1 MTADVGSLT
10 LRAMHW
16 TDLEAVYALEQRLFA
31 VDPWT
36 PELFWSELAAVPDTR
51 TYLVAERDGVLVG
64 YAGLMVS
71 GRDADVQTVAVED
84 TAQRTGIGQ
93 RLVQALVREALERGC
108 EAIMLE
114 VAVDNEA
121 ARRLYDS
128 LGFTEVARRRSYYA
142 PGVDA
147 LVLRR
152 RLGQGDRS

>member
-1 MTADVGSLT
+1 MTTDVDPLT
-10 LRAMHW
+10 LRAMRW
-16 TDLEAVYALEQRLFA
+16 TDLEAVLVLEHRLFA
-31 VDPWT
+31 VDAWT
-36 PELFWSELAAVPDTR
+36 AEQFWSELAGVPDTR

-71 GRDADVQTVAVED
+71 GRDADVQTVAVDD
-84 TAQRTGIGQ
+84 TARRTGIGQ
-93 RLVQALVREALERGC
+93 RLVQALAREARERGC
-108 EAIMLE
+108 VVMMLE

-128 LGFTEVARRRSYYA
+128 LGFTEVGRRRSYYA

-152 RLGQGDRS
+152 RLGREDRS